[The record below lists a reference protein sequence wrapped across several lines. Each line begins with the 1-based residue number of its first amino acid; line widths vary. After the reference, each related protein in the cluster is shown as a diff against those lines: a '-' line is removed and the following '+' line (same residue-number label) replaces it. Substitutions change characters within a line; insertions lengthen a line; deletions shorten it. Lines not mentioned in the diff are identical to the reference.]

1 MSLNFDNIEMLYCS
15 ENNVKY
21 VCDIEGP
28 FPSYREAVN
37 FRIAHNLQRDFVKES
52 RRQFVKI
59 IDKVIITYFLYI
71 CTELLLK

>member
-1 MSLNFDNIEMLYCS
+1 MSINFDNIEMLYCS
-15 ENNVKY
+15 ENNVKD
-21 VCDIEGP
+21 VCGIEGP
-28 FPSYREAVN
+28 FPSYREAVKV
-37 FRIAHNLQRDFVKES
+37 RIAQRDLVKES